1 MVDLSTFDITLIIV
15 FFAITLFIGIYVSK
29 QSGKSSVEYFLSGRS
44 MPWWLLGVSMV
55 ATTFSTDTPNLV
67 TDIVRTNGVS
77 GNWVWWAFLITG
89 LLTVFVYAKL
99 WRKSKVNTD
108 IEFYELRYGGA
119 PARFLRSFRSV
130 YLGIIFN
137 ILAMAGVTLAAIKI
151 GSVMLGLQPWETV
164 VYAGVITVIFSA
176 LGGFKGV
183 VYTDFILFFTAMAGA
198 LGAAYY
204 LVGLPEV
211 GGLEALLQHENV
223 ADKLNILPDF
233 TDKEALITLLI
244 IPLAVQWWSS
254 WYPGAEPGG
263 GGYIAQRML
272 AAKDENHAIG
282 ATFFF
287 NIMHYALRPWPW
299 IIVALAS
306 LVVFPDLL
314 SIQEAFPNVTED
326 KLGHDLAYSAM
337 LTKLPSGLLGL
348 VLASLVAA
356 YMSTISTH
364 LNWGASYIVNDFYQQ
379 QINKNATD
387 KQLVFVGRLSTVILM
402 VSSALFALVLTN
414 ALQLFDI
421 ILMFGAGTG
430 LIFILRW
437 FWWRINAWSEI
448 SAMFVSG
455 VVSIML
461 TFTPLG
467 NYLFGDDGLMP
478 SYAKFPMIV
487 LITTIVWVVVTYA
500 TQPETK
506 TVLQGFYKKI
516 QPGGPGWSKVVNEAK
531 AENIEIVKTNEGWS
545 VPSGIIAMLVGCVF
559 IYSIM
564 FATGNYIYGEYTKAL
579 ILSGVALISGFV
591 LIKLWSKIKA
601 NIL

>member
-1 MVDLSTFDITLIIV
+1 MVDLSTFDIALIIV

-164 VYAGVITVIFSA
+164 VYAGAITVIFSA

-364 LNWGASYIVNDFYQQ
+364 LNWGASYIVNDFYKQ

-387 KQLVFVGRLSTVILM
+387 KQLVFVGRLATVILM

-455 VVSIML
+455 VVSIIL

-478 SYAKFPMIV
+478 SYTKFPMIV
-487 LITTIVWVVVTYA
+487 LITTIIWIVVTYA
-500 TQPETK
+500 TQPESK
-506 TVLQGFYKKI
+506 IVLQGFYKKI

-531 AENIEIVKTNEGWS
+531 AENIEIVNTNEGWS

>member
-364 LNWGASYIVNDFYQQ
+364 LNWGASYIVNDFYKQ

-455 VVSIML
+455 VVSIIL

-531 AENIEIVKTNEGWS
+531 AENIEIVNTNEGWS